1 MAKTLY
7 ASWVL
12 SAPQREAFVSPIPEN
27 ILGLDTLQG
36 QTLQAPIGGFSL
48 QVRVIKS
55 ALRGSANWDQ
65 LVSLPPGRVVA
76 VRQDARKKEDGP
88 GAPPRGHAAPCT
100 QRLQQSSVAIKEQ
113 TAPGVGHSCLHK
125 TE

>member
-36 QTLQAPIGGFSL
+36 KTLQAPIGGFSL
-48 QVRVIKS
+48 QV
-55 ALRGSANWDQ
+55 
-65 LVSLPPGRVVA
+65 
-76 VRQDARKKEDGP
+76 
-88 GAPPRGHAAPCT
+88 
-100 QRLQQSSVAIKEQ
+100 
-113 TAPGVGHSCLHK
+113 
-125 TE
+125 

>member
-36 QTLQAPIGGFSL
+36 QTLQAPIGGFGL

-100 QRLQQSSVAIKEQ
+100 QRL
-113 TAPGVGHSCLHK
+113 
-125 TE
+125 